1 MKRLIQ
7 FTILLVGVLLYSQDT
22 LSVKDGAYGYDKDF
36 TLELN
41 LTTASEIKAL
51 QFDIKYDGSHFNYI
65 KNPLINKTRL
75 GGDDSD
81 HILTVKEV
89 SSGTIRVL
97 IYSITNKAIPVGTG
111 KLLSLDFHNDEVPK
125 DYSFTVQS
133 IIASKA
139 DNTNLTVVAENGTI
153 TTLGSL
159 FSKDDDTLYKA
170 KSSINFGSIYVGQ
183 SKDLKWSLLNSGTDT
198 LKVSIEKNELTKFD
212 LTDWETKTNAI
223 TWPVELLRGEKL
235 EINVRFN
242 ATEIGEFSEK
252 IFLNTNE
259 SPTNNLS
266 PYDIVITSKAYN
278 TNKITLQNGA
288 PAENNKV
295 SDVKVS
301 INGDEDITSFQFDVY
316 AENPKSESKP
326 SLIEFVKNSATLLK
340 SDTDHVISSS
350 VMTDKDTKAK
360 FLRVICYSP
369 SNALLTQAVGEIVKF
384 SVLPKNLVEP
394 KDYPLY
400 IENGVLTNKD
410 LVNVI
415 SGTEPGSIDL
425 KTGVWAPGSP
435 IEGSTANG
443 WELDLG
449 NRYRNSY
456 NEYDIK
462 LKNTGNK
469 LLTITGV
476 SSSDPDMLW
485 LGDLPLEIASGAEV
499 AQPFKI
505 VPSTESDVFSGS
517 LNFTHDGG
525 AVNDSVLVKAT
536 LTNRNTIL
544 LKNKIVKREE
554 ITDIPLKLLNSN
566 TVKGLQFDLTLPAE
580 TKSFVWNLSASGSE
594 SFIFTELDDAS
605 NPGITHYVGDKIT
618 FVNNAG
624 STHPLY
630 IVTGFDADGAFDED
644 KQLANV
650 VTNQGA
656 TSGEVILDLTDVP
669 AGTYYYICGNHKSMQ
684 GAITILPKFS
694 IDADSSN
701 LDSERA
707 SGFVIGMSKISA
719 RTYRFLLYSNS
730 GATFTGNSGTIMNV
744 PMFVPVI
751 SNKTMEV
758 KDGSYQLTLDNI
770 IVSGEGNKNIFTA
783 NNDDAF
789 LATKNTVFISATN
802 DFDPVVDAG
811 QTTKL
816 KENPVLNAYFYK
828 VKASD
833 SDEVSFVDDFKI
845 VSGNDDGAFGIQAE
859 TGELFV
865 TNPSIIDFETKAK
878 YSLGITVTDGTK
890 TSAEEAVE
898 VIITDDPNAFVI
910 KDFSVQIY
918 DDLTK
923 SGVANDNDKRSSAA
937 ADAVFNYNIEGGKDK
952 DLFSLDK
959 ITGQLS
965 LKSLPVFSTPTD
977 SDKDN
982 IYELSI
988 KSVVVDDTS
997 VNIPVFISERTVS
1010 IKENTSDA
1018 VIVISMLS
1026 NKGADVDEDG
1036 IIDSLDNCPNTANAN
1051 QNDFDKNGEGDVCE
1065 DSDGDGVLDYRDR
1078 CPMIPNADQADMDG
1092 DRIGDVCD
1100 DSDGDGVVDAI
1111 DNCPFVANADQS
1123 DIDGDGIG
1131 DVCDDDIDGDGKI
1144 NKDDNCPSVANADQA
1159 DTDGDGIGD
1168 VCDDSDG
1175 DGILD
1180 INDNCPAVANADQA
1194 DFDDD
1199 DIGDVC
1205 DDSDGDGIFDSVDN
1219 CTVIANT
1226 DQADADKDGIGDV
1239 CDSVFNIPYNN
1250 NKVSVTSASCIGTSD
1265 GSIGLSI
1272 EDASYDYSIT
1282 VTGNEDPITITGDDK
1297 TASVTGLAGGTYSVC
1312 FTVTGQADYSQCFEV
1327 VIGEPKAL
1335 SAFVE
1340 VDNDKR
1346 TTSIQLTGSKSYNI
1360 DVNGERFEFKGDNFT
1375 TKLPTGLS
1383 IIKISTDLD
1392 CQGIIEKEVFISE
1405 DIHYYPNP
1413 TDQDVSVHVSGEDTR
1428 VMISVFSEKGSLI
1441 YSKEQQIQDFS
1452 RKTNIDLSRQIT
1464 GTYIVVMESKT
1475 VRKTF
1480 KIVKR

>member
-469 LLTITGV
+469 VLTITGV
-476 SSSDPDMLW
+476 SSSDPDMFW

-656 TSGEVILDLTDVP
+656 TSGEVYFRLNR
-669 AGTYYYICGNHKSMQ
+669 CSRW
-684 GAITILPKFS
+684 
-694 IDADSSN
+694 N
-701 LDSERA
+701 L
-707 SGFVIGMSKISA
+707 
-719 RTYRFLLYSNS
+719 LLH
-730 GATFTGNSGTIMNV
+730 MW
-744 PMFVPVI
+744 
-751 SNKTMEV
+751 
-758 KDGSYQLTLDNI
+758 
-770 IVSGEGNKNIFTA
+770 
-783 NNDDAF
+783 
-789 LATKNTVFISATN
+789 
-802 DFDPVVDAG
+802 
-811 QTTKL
+811 
-816 KENPVLNAYFYK
+816 
-828 VKASD
+828 
-833 SDEVSFVDDFKI
+833 
-845 VSGNDDGAFGIQAE
+845 
-859 TGELFV
+859 
-865 TNPSIIDFETKAK
+865 
-878 YSLGITVTDGTK
+878 
-890 TSAEEAVE
+890 
-898 VIITDDPNAFVI
+898 
-910 KDFSVQIY
+910 
-918 DDLTK
+918 
-923 SGVANDNDKRSSAA
+923 
-937 ADAVFNYNIEGGKDK
+937 
-952 DLFSLDK
+952 
-959 ITGQLS
+959 
-965 LKSLPVFSTPTD
+965 
-977 SDKDN
+977 
-982 IYELSI
+982 
-988 KSVVVDDTS
+988 
-997 VNIPVFISERTVS
+997 
-1010 IKENTSDA
+1010 
-1018 VIVISMLS
+1018 
-1026 NKGADVDEDG
+1026 
-1036 IIDSLDNCPNTANAN
+1036 
-1051 QNDFDKNGEGDVCE
+1051 
-1065 DSDGDGVLDYRDR
+1065 
-1078 CPMIPNADQADMDG
+1078 
-1092 DRIGDVCD
+1092 
-1100 DSDGDGVVDAI
+1100 
-1111 DNCPFVANADQS
+1111 
-1123 DIDGDGIG
+1123 
-1131 DVCDDDIDGDGKI
+1131 
-1144 NKDDNCPSVANADQA
+1144 
-1159 DTDGDGIGD
+1159 
-1168 VCDDSDG
+1168 
-1175 DGILD
+1175 
-1180 INDNCPAVANADQA
+1180 
-1194 DFDDD
+1194 
-1199 DIGDVC
+1199 
-1205 DDSDGDGIFDSVDN
+1205 
-1219 CTVIANT
+1219 
-1226 DQADADKDGIGDV
+1226 
-1239 CDSVFNIPYNN
+1239 
-1250 NKVSVTSASCIGTSD
+1250 
-1265 GSIGLSI
+1265 
-1272 EDASYDYSIT
+1272 
-1282 VTGNEDPITITGDDK
+1282 
-1297 TASVTGLAGGTYSVC
+1297 
-1312 FTVTGQADYSQCFEV
+1312 
-1327 VIGEPKAL
+1327 
-1335 SAFVE
+1335 
-1340 VDNDKR
+1340 
-1346 TTSIQLTGSKSYNI
+1346 
-1360 DVNGERFEFKGDNFT
+1360 
-1375 TKLPTGLS
+1375 
-1383 IIKISTDLD
+1383 
-1392 CQGIIEKEVFISE
+1392 
-1405 DIHYYPNP
+1405 
-1413 TDQDVSVHVSGEDTR
+1413 
-1428 VMISVFSEKGSLI
+1428 
-1441 YSKEQQIQDFS
+1441 
-1452 RKTNIDLSRQIT
+1452 
-1464 GTYIVVMESKT
+1464 
-1475 VRKTF
+1475 
-1480 KIVKR
+1480 